1 MNTYICGNN
10 FKIIVTQYRDED
22 FDIVTDQLNLE
33 IKSDKPIRK
42 KDVHNGLLGMFNRG
56 YFGFDIEVIDG
67 KTEIGD

>member
-10 FKIIVTQYRDED
+10 FKVTVKQYRDED

-42 KDVHNGLLGMFNRG
+42 KDVRNGLLRMFNRG

-67 KTEIGD
+67 KIEIGN